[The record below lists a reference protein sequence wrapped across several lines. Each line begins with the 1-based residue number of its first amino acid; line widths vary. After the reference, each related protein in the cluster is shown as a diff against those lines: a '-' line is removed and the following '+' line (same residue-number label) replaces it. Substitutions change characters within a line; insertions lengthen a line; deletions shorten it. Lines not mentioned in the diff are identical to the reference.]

1 MHIGVSTQD
10 FVCWGGGVG
19 FIENLLFGL
28 LAVPEHVSKITVFV
42 PEKPGPI
49 GNLVA
54 KVKRA
59 VFEPS
64 NAAQHLFGRAPSQAA
79 WEMAPALFAGIC
91 PNVVAFDGSALTL
104 SRLCQRLRVDI
115 LLPITKPSKK
125 YGVPWVGY
133 LPDCQHRYY
142 PKFFSA
148 HEIAFR
154 NRYFSNMLL
163 DADVV
168 IVNSREA
175 AADLD
180 SFFPDGSAKIFAL
193 PFAPILRSNDIYN
206 IISQTPL
213 AKKKYATGDKYLIIS
228 NQFWIHKDH
237 STAFK
242 AFALA
247 VEDNDLAG
255 FTLVCTGTQDDYRFP
270 GYFTELQSLIASLHI
285 KDRIIFTGYIDK
297 LDQLALLNGA
307 KILLQPTLFEGGP
320 GGGAAYD
327 SVALGT
333 PSLLSNIKV
342 NLEIDDPSVAFFD
355 ARDVQSLS
363 SAISSRIRN
372 EIHRP
377 SVDELMKKSAHYA
390 KKLGLSL
397 CAVAKETLQSSG

>member
-10 FVCWGGGVG
+10 FIGWGGGVG

-28 LAVPEHVSKITVFV
+28 LAVPEQVTKITVFV
-42 PEKPGPI
+42 PEKPGPMS
-49 GNLVA
+49 NLVA
-54 KVKRA
+54 RVKRA

-64 NAAQHLFGRAPSQAA
+64 NAAQHLFGRTPSQEA
-79 WEMAPALFAGIC
+79 WKMAPTLFARIC
-91 PNVVAFDGSALTL
+91 PNVVAFDGSATTL
-104 SRLCQRLRVDI
+104 SHLCQRLRVDI
-115 LLPITKPSKK
+115 LLPITKPSRN

-133 LPDCQHRYY
+133 LADCQHRHY

-154 NRYFSNMLL
+154 DRYFSNMLS
-163 DADVV
+163 DANVV
-168 IVNSREA
+168 IVNSRDA

-180 SFFPDGSAKIFAL
+180 SFFPEGGAKIFAL
-193 PFAPILRSNDIYN
+193 PFAPLLRSDNICN
-206 IISQTPL
+206 IISRTPL
-213 AKKKYATGDKYLIIS
+213 VKHKYATGDKYLMIS

-247 VEDNDLAG
+247 VEDNALAG
-255 FTLVCTGTQDDYRFP
+255 FTLVCTGAQDDYRFP
-270 GYFTELQSLIASLHI
+270 DYFTEVQNLITSLHI

-307 KILLQPTLFEGGP
+307 TILLQPTLFEGGP

-327 SVALGT
+327 SVALGI
-333 PSLLSNIKV
+333 PSLLSNIQV
-342 NLEIDDPSVAFFD
+342 NLEIDDPTVTFFN

-363 SAISSRIRN
+363 SAISSCIRT
-372 EIHRP
+372 EVHRP
-377 SVDELMKKSAHYA
+377 SVNELIEKSSHNA
-390 KKLGLSL
+390 KTLGRSV
-397 CAVAKETLQSSG
+397 CAVAKETLQSFG